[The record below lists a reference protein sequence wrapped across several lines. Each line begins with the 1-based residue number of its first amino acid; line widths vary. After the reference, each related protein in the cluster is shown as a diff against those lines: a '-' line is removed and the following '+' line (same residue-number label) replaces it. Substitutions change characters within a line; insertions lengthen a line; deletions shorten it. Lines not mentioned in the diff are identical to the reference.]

1 MRHVI
6 GMKVRYVLN
15 MVMST
20 DMKQIGKN
28 MYIIRKYVH
37 FQNKVYIKIPK
48 YILKNVFHLKIDWIP
63 PYVKF

>member
-6 GMKVRYVLN
+6 GMKVRYVFD
-15 MVMST
+15 MVMSI

-28 MYIIRKYVH
+28 VYMIRKYVH

-48 YILKNVFHLKIDWIP
+48 YILKYVFHLKID
-63 PYVKF
+63 